1 MVGLGIIPPIILGII
16 RTHEL
21 GIPMNQAL
29 SREDSGFWTLLM
41 WVCLENK
48 DGKPPIP
55 LVYPKSFPWILLVF
69 WGYPQFLMSQL
80 KNYVEGKRGLMAN
93 FEEHRLFSSSLRLNR
108 SNGWIVWRLELE
120 KKQSFCSAK
129 PSSAKQRSWHACR
142 LRGYIRSFQGVRT
155 SEEPSFSAFCWH
167 SRSANPGA
175 HWLQCGKNSL
185 RTVKTRFQSRS
196 NDPMFG
202 LHLLEPK
209 GPKGLESEEIG
220 FFGGLEPKFQWPFCK
235 NQ

>member
-1 MVGLGIIPPIILGII
+1 MIGLGIIPPIILGII

-21 GIPMNQAL
+21 GISMNQAL

-48 DGKPPIP
+48 GGKPPIP

-80 KNYVEGKRGLMAN
+80 KNCGGKMAN

-108 SNGWIVWRLELE
+108 SNGWIVWRLELK

-129 PSSAKQRSWHACR
+129 TSSAKQRSWHACR

-155 SEEPSFSAFCWH
+155 SEEPSFSAFCRGQLTAVWQEQ
-167 SRSANPGA
+167 S
-175 HWLQCGKNSL
+175 KNSQDS
-185 RTVKTRFQSRS
+185 F
-196 NDPMFG
+196 
-202 LHLLEPK
+202 PK
-209 GPKGLESEEIG
+209 
-220 FFGGLEPKFQWPFCK
+220 
-235 NQ
+235 